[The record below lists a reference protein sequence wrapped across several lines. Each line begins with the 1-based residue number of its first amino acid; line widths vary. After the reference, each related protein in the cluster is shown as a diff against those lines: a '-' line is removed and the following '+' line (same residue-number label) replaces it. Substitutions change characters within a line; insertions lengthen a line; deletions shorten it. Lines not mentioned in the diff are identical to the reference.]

1 MVWNSLML
9 RHLSESV
16 SHELESEPANEQ
28 IGAVECASEASN
40 VKQVNEKVV
49 LANEPTVNKWP
60 STWMC

>member
-16 SHELESEPANEQ
+16 SHELGSEPANEQ
-28 IGAVECASEASN
+28 IGAVECASEASH

-49 LANEPTVNKWP
+49 LAV
-60 STWMC
+60 